1 MNQMGKNMQ
10 QEGKQVFTAST
21 VDKMKTDLD
30 LGQWT
35 EAEKIIL
42 TCRMLAMESH
52 SETLAGQITIR
63 GADGTFLT
71 TPMAIGFDE
80 IEARH
85 VIRVDESMHVLDG
98 EGMANPAVRF
108 HFWVYRRRPD
118 VNSIR

>member
-71 TPMAIGFDE
+71 TPMAIRFDA

-85 VIRVDESMHVLDG
+85 VIRIHDSMNDRDG
-98 EGMANPAVRF
+98 DGMLTTAGRLPF
-108 HFWVYRRRPD
+108 GGYCRRAAGD
-118 VNSIR
+118 CI

>member
-1 MNQMGKNMQ
+1 MDRPHCGSGRLCINARPALVRRSRCCAAITPNGPSPFGDSIADMNQMGKNMQ

-52 SETLAGQITIR
+52 SETLDRKSTR
-63 GADGTFLT
+63 LKSS
-71 TPMAIGFDE
+71 
-80 IEARH
+80 H
-85 VIRVDESMHVLDG
+85 
-98 EGMANPAVRF
+98 
-108 HFWVYRRRPD
+108 
-118 VNSIR
+118 